1 MTQLEIMTVT
11 SEGWLMFESIKF
23 MNSANYVVF
32 RGDPNGLAVRLKY
45 VRGKINC
52 CESGTFKN
60 FVLLEGSFEEN

>member
-1 MTQLEIMTVT
+1 MTHVEIMTV
-11 SEGWLMFESIKF
+11 SFEGWLMLESIKF
-23 MNSANYVVF
+23 VNPSNYVVF

-45 VRGKINC
+45 VWGKINC